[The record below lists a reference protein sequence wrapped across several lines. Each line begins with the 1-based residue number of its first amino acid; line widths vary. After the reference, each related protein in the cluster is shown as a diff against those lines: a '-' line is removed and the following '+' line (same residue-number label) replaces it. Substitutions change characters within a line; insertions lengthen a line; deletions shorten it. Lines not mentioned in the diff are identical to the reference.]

1 VIRTQP
7 LGCLLR
13 PNLLQIG
20 NVTGNAAFHNE
31 LIVDLDSRKEL
42 LDLDREVG
50 AVLLRILLLD
60 RKPRPV
66 QVLVEGE
73 GQQRQEENT
82 DHQEC
87 ST

>member
-1 VIRTQP
+1 MIRTQP

-42 LDLDREVG
+42 LDLDREVI
-50 AVLLRILLLD
+50 AVLLRIRLLGSQ
-60 RKPRPV
+60 PGPV
-66 QVLVEGE
+66 EVLVEGE
-73 GQQRQEENT
+73 GQQREE
-82 DHQEC
+82 ERL
-87 ST
+87 